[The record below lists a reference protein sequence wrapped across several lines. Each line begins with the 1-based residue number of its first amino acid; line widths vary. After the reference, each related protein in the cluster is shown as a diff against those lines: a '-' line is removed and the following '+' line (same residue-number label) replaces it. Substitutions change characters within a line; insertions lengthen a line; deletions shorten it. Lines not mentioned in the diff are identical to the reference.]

1 MRSVLA
7 KHNNNFMPDH
17 SDLLDWIDD
26 KLRVLDARGLRR
38 QASQRESSQGAE
50 IVIAG
55 QRLINFGSNDYLN
68 LAADPRLVAAVRGAL
83 ETGGWGS
90 GASPLITG
98 RSAWHARLETQL
110 AEFNHAE
117 AALVFSSGFAA
128 NCATIAA
135 LVGPGDAVFSDA
147 SNHASIIDGCRLSRA
162 ETFVYRH
169 ADAQHLDDLLAEHA
183 GRGKRLIVTDT
194 VFSMDGDVAPLAEV
208 AAIAKRYGAMLMIDE
223 AHATGVFGA
232 SGRGLAEARG
242 VCDTVDIHVGTL
254 SKALGCAGG
263 FVTGSRRLID
273 WLFNRARAY
282 VFSTAPPDAA
292 CAVAC
297 AALDV
302 VREEPQRRTEL
313 LGKAETLLERLASQ
327 GWNTGRSST
336 QIIPIVI
343 GDAAA
348 TMAIAQRLREQGLL
362 VPGIRPPTVPLGQS
376 LLRISLTAGHTSEHL
391 ARLLQALDLESRN
404 RKP

>member
-1 MRSVLA
+1 VLA

-17 SDLLDWIDD
+17 PDPLDWIDD

-50 IVIAG
+50 IVLAG
-55 QRLINFGSNDYLN
+55 RRLINFGSNDYLN
-68 LAADPRLVAAVRGAL
+68 LAADPRLAAAVRGAL

-169 ADAQHLDDLLAEHA
+169 ADAQHLETLLADHN

-208 AAIAKRYGAMLMIDE
+208 AAIAEGHGAMLMIDE

-232 SGRGLAEARG
+232 TGRGLAEAIG
-242 VCDTVDIHVGTL
+242 VCDAVDVHVGTL

-292 CAVAC
+292 CAAAC
-297 AALDV
+297 AALDI
-302 VREEPQRRTEL
+302 VREEPQRREDL
-313 LGKAETLLERLASQ
+313 LAKAESLRQQLASQ
-327 GWNTGRSST
+327 GWNTGRSTT

-348 TMAIAQRLREQGLL
+348 TMAIAQRLREQGLF

-376 LLRISLTAGHTSEHL
+376 LLRISLSAGHTSEHTEW
-391 ARLLQALDLESRN
+391 LLQALDLESRHP
-404 RKP
+404 RP